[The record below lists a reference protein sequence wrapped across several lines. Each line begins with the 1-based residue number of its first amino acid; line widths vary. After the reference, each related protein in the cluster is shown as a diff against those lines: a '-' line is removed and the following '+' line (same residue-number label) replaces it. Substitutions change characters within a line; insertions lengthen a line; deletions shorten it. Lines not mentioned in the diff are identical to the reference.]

1 MTEQIEG
8 LTAEIA
14 DLRARLERED
24 LDADAATEVLDR
36 ITALAQRAL
45 DEVERQAGELE
56 QRQPST

>member
-24 LDADAATEVLDR
+24 LDADAATEVLER

-56 QRQPST
+56 QRQPAT

>member
-24 LDADAATEVLDR
+24 LDADAATEVLER
-36 ITALAQRAL
+36 ITVLAQRAL

>member
-14 DLRARLERED
+14 DLRARLEREN
-24 LDADAATEVLDR
+24 LDADAATEVLER

>member
-24 LDADAATEVLDR
+24 LDADAATEVLER
-36 ITALAQRAL
+36 ITALAQRAAPTPATRCPL
-45 DEVERQAGELE
+45 P
-56 QRQPST
+56 QRWS

>member
-1 MTEQIEG
+1 MTEEIEG

-24 LDADAATEVLDR
+24 LDADAATEVLER

-56 QRQPST
+56 QRQPAT

>member
-14 DLRARLERED
+14 DLRGRLERED
-24 LDADAATEVLDR
+24 LDADAATEVLER

>member
-24 LDADAATEVLDR
+24 LDADAATELLEQ

-45 DEVERQAGELE
+45 DEIERQAGELE

>member
-14 DLRARLERED
+14 DLRGRLERED
-24 LDADAATEVLDR
+24 LDADAATEVLER

-56 QRQPST
+56 QRQPAT

>member
-24 LDADAATEVLDR
+24 LDADAATEVLER

-56 QRQPST
+56 QRQTST

>member
-24 LDADAATEVLDR
+24 LDADAATEVLER
-36 ITALAQRAL
+36 ITALARRAL

>member
-1 MTEQIEG
+1 MTEEIEG

-24 LDADAATEVLDR
+24 LDADAATEVLER

>member
-24 LDADAATEVLDR
+24 LDADAATEVLER

>member
-14 DLRARLERED
+14 DLRARLEREG
-24 LDADAATEVLDR
+24 LDADAATEVLER

>member
-24 LDADAATEVLDR
+24 PDADAATEVLER